1 MGGLSYFSKE
11 PLSRGFQVGAN
22 WAGALEL
29 PNRNKKVKMAIET
42 VEHFISG
49 CRLGVEALRGYDE

>member
-11 PLSRGFQVGAN
+11 PLSRGFQVGAS
-22 WAGALEL
+22 WAEALEL
-29 PNRNKKVKMAIET
+29 PASRHRKVKRAIET

-49 CRLGVEALRGYDE
+49 VVEALKR